1 MCKISTSICN
11 CVTQSQHRRI
21 HCILVIISQL
31 QKERVRLEKSV
42 ADPLNA
48 HQNFSS
54 HFYVV
59 TGDNIMRQN
68 GICVFSVT
76 VMWYLNGHVMK

>member
-1 MCKISTSICN
+1 M
-11 CVTQSQHRRI
+11 
-21 HCILVIISQL
+21 
-31 QKERVRLEKSV
+31 EKSV

-48 HQNFSS
+48 HRNFSS

-76 VMWYLNGHVMK
+76 VMWYLNGHVMKWTQITFAHGYTKTVLL